1 MIMNK
6 AQRNIFTSIFTAV
19 LLLFATGCDSGYD
32 CSIENTAYNKIGFYN
47 AENGIDEKYEF
58 PDVLNVS
65 MLINGRDS
73 IVINHITHAS
83 ELQLPMSYVHNCDTV
98 VFSYENNATDTLY
111 VKHENIPYFVSMEC
125 GTAMYHRIQEIIHTT
140 AFIDSVVIVND
151 YINYDNNENVKLYL
165 VK

>member
-1 MIMNK
+1 MNRTFK
-6 AQRNIFTSIFTAV
+6 NIFSNTLTAV
-19 LLLFATGCDSGYD
+19 LLFLIAGCDSGYD
-32 CSIENTAYNKIGFYN
+32 CSIENTAYNRIGFYN

-65 MLINGRDS
+65 MMINGRDS
-73 IVINHITHAS
+73 TVVNHITNAS
-83 ELQLPMSYVHNCDTV
+83 ELQLPMSYVYECDTIL
-98 VFSYENNATDTLY
+98 FSYKNNATDTLY

-125 GTAMYHRIQEIIHTT
+125 GTAMYHRIQEIEHTT
-140 AFIDSVVIVND
+140 AFIDSVVIVNN